1 MFSRDGSEPIIVKAT
16 AKDTIAILKA
26 VTGILSPA
34 SGYCLFFAFYQLP
47 EE

>member
-1 MFSRDGSEPIIVKAT
+1 MKAT
-16 AKDTIAILKA
+16 ATATATETIVILKA

-34 SGYCLFFAFYQLP
+34 SGYCFFFALYQLP